1 MFHKN
6 TTLSMYDHF
15 QHVPIV
21 LASLLLA
28 QAAAYVEPASF
39 HLAEPLP
46 PTVPSLSIGT
56 AYCEE
61 KPYCCIPGLDYVKL
75 YSDLHCPR
83 LSFNVTVSGQ
93 QLSSQHNCRHC
104 RPFKCQLNRTHK
116 CMHVLLL
123 LLLCRS
129 NSYFL
134 VLAN

>member
-6 TTLSMYDHF
+6 TTLHMYDHF

-21 LASLLLA
+21 HASLLLA

-93 QLSSQHNCRHC
+93 QLSSQHIHISRQKMILHMTLFYMHTTESRHLDEL
-104 RPFKCQLNRTHK
+104 QLVH
-116 CMHVLLL
+116 
-123 LLLCRS
+123 S
-129 NSYFL
+129 
-134 VLAN
+134 